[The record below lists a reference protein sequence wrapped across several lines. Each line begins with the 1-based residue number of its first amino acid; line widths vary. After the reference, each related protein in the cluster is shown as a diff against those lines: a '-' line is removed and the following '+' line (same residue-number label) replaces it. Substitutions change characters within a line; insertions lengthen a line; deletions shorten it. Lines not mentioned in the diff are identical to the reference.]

1 MALTI
6 ICELISVFGMFI
18 GALIIRYMLRL
29 SSPALD
35 LYLLR
40 HFYYG
45 MSAAWRSGQ
54 FEQVKHAYIA
64 RKLLDY

>member
-1 MALTI
+1 MALI
-6 ICELISVFGMFI
+6 IISELISIVGTFI
-18 GALIIRYMLRL
+18 GVLIIRYMLRL

-45 MSAAWRSGQ
+45 LVATWKSGQ

-64 RKLLDY
+64 KKLLDY